1 MVRTFILPENIETD
15 GVCLV
20 IDVLRATSTIVTAL
34 SNGALLVK
42 PVEKIE
48 EAINM
53 KEKDLLLCGERN
65 GLKIEGFD
73 LGNSPLEY
81 KKEIVKGKKI
91 VLTTTN
97 GTKAIKLLKAS
108 KIIAVSF
115 LNVSFAVNAVKN
127 FEEINIVCSGTNGK
141 FSLEDFLLSGL
152 IVKLLNRKDI
162 DDASKVAMRYYE
174 SVENVESEIR
184 KSSHAQRLINLGFEK
199 DIIFCSQID
208 LFNTVPILKNDA
220 FIATNSD

>member
-1 MVRTFILPENIETD
+1 MIKTFILPENIETD

-53 KEKDLLLCGERN
+53 KEKDFLLCGERN

-127 FEEINIVCSGTNGK
+127 FEEINIICSGTNGK

-162 DDASKVAMRYYE
+162 DDASKVAIRYYE

-208 LFNTVPILKNDA
+208 LFNIVPILKNDV
-220 FIATNSD
+220 FITTSPD

>member
-1 MVRTFILPENIETD
+1 MIRTFILPENIETD

-53 KEKDLLLCGERN
+53 KEKDFLLCGERN

-162 DDASKVAMRYYE
+162 DDASKVAMHYYE

>member
-1 MVRTFILPENIETD
+1 MIRTFILPENIETD

-53 KEKDLLLCGERN
+53 KEKDFLLCGERN

>member
-1 MVRTFILPENIETD
+1 MIRTFILPENIETD

-53 KEKDLLLCGERN
+53 KEKDFLLCGERN

-162 DDASKVAMRYYE
+162 DDASKVAMHYYE

-220 FIATNSD
+220 FIATSPD